1 MSVSSIVSLRERLR
15 GKYRKGEAF
24 TIYNNVGSIYN
35 NVGSEGCGL
44 ADFCLQFMYDDDVQV
59 VRKAL
64 WALTKADKDG
74 IVRLQ
79 PLYDRFVELAMSTD
93 NSSVRRLSLV
103 LIERLELREEGVRT
117 DFLDFCLEHMADV
130 KEAPAV
136 QALCMKLAFRLCS
149 LFPEL
154 MGEMVRT
161 VEAMEMEYYTFAVRS
176 VRKRILGGRLKGL

>member
-1 MSVSSIVSLRERLR
+1 MGKSEIVAMRERLKGR
-15 GKYRKGEAF
+15 FNKGEAL
-24 TIYNNVGSIYN
+24 TIYNNVRAG
-35 NVGSEGCGL
+35 GC
-44 ADFCLQFMYDDDVQV
+44 DIVEFCLQFMYDDDVQV

-64 WALTKADKDG
+64 WALTKADKEE

-79 PLYDRFVELAMSTD
+79 PLYDRFVEFAMSTD
-93 NSSVRRLSLV
+93 NSSVRRLLLV

-136 QALCMKLAFRLCS
+136 QALCMKLAFRTCA

-154 MGEMVRT
+154 RGEMVRT
-161 VEAMEMEYYTFAVRS
+161 VEAMEMEYYTSAVRS
-176 VRKRILGGRLKGL
+176 VRKRILSGEKRV